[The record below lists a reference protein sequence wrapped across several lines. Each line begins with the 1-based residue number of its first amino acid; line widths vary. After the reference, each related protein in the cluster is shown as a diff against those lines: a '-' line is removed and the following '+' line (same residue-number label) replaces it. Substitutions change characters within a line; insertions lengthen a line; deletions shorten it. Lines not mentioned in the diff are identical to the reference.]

1 MSPRKDFS
9 VIIETREA
17 KAPQQL
23 RIEVGG
29 GLSTQD
35 LSVWRSNEKEQFV
48 RLADLRPQQG
58 VVTLALD
65 PNSIYSLTTTR
76 GQQKGVFSDVP
87 ALKAFPFPYRETFEQ
102 YARPKEWGHLPRYFA
117 DIAGAFELT
126 SCPGGEGKCMPS
138 VARTTCGT

>member
-1 MSPRKDFS
+1 M
-9 VIIETREA
+9 EA
-17 KAPQQL
+17 KAPRQL
-23 RIEVGG
+23 RFEVGG

-76 GQQKGVFSDVP
+76 GGRRR
-87 ALKAFPFPYRETFEQ
+87 A
-102 YARPKEWGHLPRYFA
+102 
-117 DIAGAFELT
+117 AGFDQGAE
-126 SCPGGEGKCMPS
+126 
-138 VARTTCGT
+138 